1 MSKYVFSFLVAVIC
15 GLIVFIGGAL
25 LVKAN
30 SQIAPDHAMLW
41 GFLTAAVLYVLLLPT
56 VFAKIKH
63 ICCDLDW
70 ADECSKLYH
79 RIPDYY
85 RQSFWWLFF
94 FINLAFLFHTI
105 NFMWGNE
112 DWAAVRSAVDHGEGI
127 AQGTFSV
134 YWLQELLFDGKILPV
149 ANNLWGFAGL
159 SLAGVLLAIY
169 WKLPE
174 KKLPIVITGLLFAV
188 TPYTLSVLYFVKSS
202 LGIMF
207 LPAMVLTALI
217 LSQKHGKTDFY
228 TYGYNMISILLF
240 LWALGT
246 YMPVINFIAVA
257 ILGQIFVKVVYAE
270 ISFVDAARNV
280 RQGLA
285 NFTAALTIYWL
296 ILFLLHETHHL
307 LPEHAAALSL
317 TMPLWRLPAVIYQS
331 FMQFAQPLPF
341 MDISY
346 KLMYGIFALIA
357 LGVLIFKAS
366 TAKVAARGLVLILF
380 LILASVMALAF
391 VANPY
396 QNLVKMGF
404 FGLPFLFALL
414 FVMVLRLGGPVV
426 RRIGYVLAVLIIFM
440 NFVRIAYAEKVWK
453 FGWEAET
460 KLAERIIT
468 RLEKMPEFD
477 IDRQYQLL
485 QIGEKSL
492 RAKYYRKGEYEITNG
507 ELLDRAYYPEG
518 HAKDAY
524 NFFYQTDFLSGD
536 AQEEALQNPEIRNYL
551 LNQAK
556 AWPAKEGLFIH
567 GSYIVLVLDEVSLA
581 MVQRYLEK

>member
-1 MSKYVFSFLVAVIC
+1 M
-15 GLIVFIGGAL
+15 
-25 LVKAN
+25 
-30 SQIAPDHAMLW
+30 
-41 GFLTAAVLYVLLLPT
+41 
-56 VFAKIKH
+56 
-63 ICCDLDW
+63 
-70 ADECSKLYH
+70 
-79 RIPDYY
+79 
-85 RQSFWWLFF
+85 
-94 FINLAFLFHTI
+94 
-105 NFMWGNE
+105 
-112 DWAAVRSAVDHGEGI
+112 
-127 AQGTFSV
+127 
-134 YWLQELLFDGKILPV
+134 
-149 ANNLWGFAGL
+149 
-159 SLAGVLLAIY
+159 
-169 WKLPE
+169 
-174 KKLPIVITGLLFAV
+174 
-188 TPYTLSVLYFVKSS
+188 
-202 LGIMF
+202 
-207 LPAMVLTALI
+207 
-217 LSQKHGKTDFY
+217 
-228 TYGYNMISILLF
+228 
-240 LWALGT
+240 
-246 YMPVINFIAVA
+246 
-257 ILGQIFVKVVYAE
+257 
-270 ISFVDAARNV
+270 
-280 RQGLA
+280 
-285 NFTAALTIYWL
+285 
-296 ILFLLHETHHL
+296 
-307 LPEHAAALSL
+307 
-317 TMPLWRLPAVIYQS
+317 
-331 FMQFAQPLPF
+331 
-341 MDISY
+341 
-346 KLMYGIFALIA
+346 
-357 LGVLIFKAS
+357 LIFKAS